1 MPPRLELVRDWL
13 IMAQKDLSAARMLLK
28 GDPPLLEA
36 GCFHCQQA
44 LEKAF
49 KAILLHNEQRPPRT
63 HNLADLIG
71 LCERWAKGL
80 AEYESRC
87 SWLTACAVD
96 ARYPDNSV
104 DLTPESAD
112 DALATTEEVFAF
124 VLKHIPPEAHP

>member
-13 IMAQKDLSAARMLLK
+13 ITAQKDLAAARMLIH
-28 GDPPLLEA
+28 GDPPLLEGA
-36 GCFHCQQA
+36 CFHCQQA

-80 AEYESRC
+80 ADYESRC

-96 ARYPDNSV
+96 ARYPGSSV
-104 DLTPESAD
+104 DLTPGLAD
-112 DALATTEEVFAF
+112 DALAAAEEVFAF
-124 VLKHIPPEAHP
+124 TLKHVPPEAHP